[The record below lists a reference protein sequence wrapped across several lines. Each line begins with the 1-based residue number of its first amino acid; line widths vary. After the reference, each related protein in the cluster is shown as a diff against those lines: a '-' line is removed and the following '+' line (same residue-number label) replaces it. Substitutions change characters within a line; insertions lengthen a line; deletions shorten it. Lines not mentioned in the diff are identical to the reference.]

1 MSLLFVEW
9 DLHPLFVASLLIL
22 ASLPWSVPLALNE
35 SKRGEFSVFLPSL
48 PKATNEKE
56 ANYLCKMD
64 ALLQ

>member
-1 MSLLFVEW
+1 MSLLLVEW
-9 DLHPLFVASLLIL
+9 DLHRLFVASLLIL

-56 ANYLCKMD
+56 ANYLCKMA